1 MEDVVFERQ
10 ASGVLLVAHEVGAHL
25 DGHSTVSLF
34 VVEVVYLPWGEEEDG
49 AWLHFIIGEI
59 HGVDAFALLKPEYLI
74 EGMNVRCAV
83 VDVTAHQEV
92 RHVPDAETV
101 AAGSRTY
108 GLATSFK
115 LFRVHL

>member
-49 AWLHFIIGEI
+49 AWLHLIIGEI
-59 HGVDAFALLKPEYLI
+59 HRVDAFALLEPEYLV
-74 EGMNVRCAV
+74 EGMNVWSAV
-83 VDVTAHQEV
+83 VDVAAHQEV
-92 RHVPDAETV
+92 RHVPYAETV
-101 AAGSRTY
+101 AAGCRAY
-108 GLATSFK
+108 GLVTSFK